1 MSYGCP
7 IISTPVGGIPEVVDG
22 NGILVTPGNEAE
34 IWEAMNR
41 YIKNPSLIESEGS
54 KSLVNVKE
62 YLPDHVMNHLE
73 EIYLQMLDVKL

>member
-22 NGILVTPGNEAE
+22 NGILVTPGSETE

-54 KSLVNVKE
+54 QSLVNVKE
-62 YLPDHVMNHLE
+62 YLPDHVMNHLR
-73 EIYLQMLDVKL
+73 EIYLQMLDVKA